1 MIQTTDYVGTLF
13 DNDSNPNKIT
23 VAFTMAVKALEK
35 GHTAS
40 LILMV
45 DGVYLAKTHALD
57 GIDIGAPFM
66 PANQLLEAFIGKGGK
81 VLVCGSCMVHN
92 NVDQSAIDPRFAV
105 ITADDVVD
113 LLMNA
118 KGTLQ
123 LT

>member
-1 MIQTTDYVGTLF
+1 MVQFTDYVGTLF
-13 DNDSNPNKIT
+13 SDESDPNKVT

-35 GHTAS
+35 GHSAS
-40 LILMV
+40 IMLMV
-45 DGVYLAKTHALD
+45 DSVYLARPGKVD
-57 GIDIGAPFM
+57 DMDIGAPFSAVK
-66 PANQLLEAFIGKGGK
+66 PLQEAFLEKGGK
-81 VLVCGSCMVHN
+81 VYVCKSCMVHN
-92 NVDQSAIDPRFAV
+92 GVGEDEIDSRFEV